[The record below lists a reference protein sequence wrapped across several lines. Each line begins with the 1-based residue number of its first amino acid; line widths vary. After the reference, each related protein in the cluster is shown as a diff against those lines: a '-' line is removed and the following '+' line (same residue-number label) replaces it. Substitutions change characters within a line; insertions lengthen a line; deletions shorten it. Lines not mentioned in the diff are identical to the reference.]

1 MQNRAPHFDRNLY
14 ALPLQLTQARFI
26 HVTRRGCLSLLS
38 SEPDEVH
45 SLTSHGTQPSTS
57 LAKGQTIQIKAQVRN
72 SILLQRIAGYRAPL
86 TPHLARLWRRKWD
99 LNPRQSFP
107 YTRVPG
113 VLLQP
118 LGHLS
123 ISHIQKLIKTF
134 FISLN
139 LDTFSF

>member
-26 HVTRRGCLSLLS
+26 HVTRRGCLSLLPS
-38 SEPDEVH
+38 GPDEVH

-134 FISLN
+134 FYF
-139 LDTFSF
+139 T

>member
-26 HVTRRGCLSLLS
+26 HVTRRGCLSLLPS
-38 SEPDEVH
+38 GSDEVH

-86 TPHLARLWRRKWD
+86 TPHLARHWRRKWD

-113 VLLQP
+113 VLLRP

-123 ISHIQKLIKTF
+123 ISYWYHL
-134 FISLN
+134 
-139 LDTFSF
+139 FSQRIHPII